1 MTGERKKKLV
11 HYALAILVGAA
22 LSVQHVSQQ
31 DFFSQALVDQ
41 YRILCDAF
49 TIPGIL
55 MVLFAGLLSLS
66 GEGALDGVG
75 YCLSQ
80 AAKILTFRGTN
91 TEKYA
96 DYLERRRGKR
106 AKGFGFLYVVGIAF
120 LAVAV
125 VFLVLFQS
133 VRQ

>member
-1 MTGERKKKLV
+1 MTGTWKKKLIQ
-11 HYALAILVGAA
+11 YALTILGGAA
-22 LSVQHVSQQ
+22 IAVQYLSGQDFASQQ
-31 DFFSQALVDQ
+31 LMDK

-49 TIPGIL
+49 TIPGAL
-55 MVLFAGLLSLS
+55 MLLFACLLSLS
-66 GEGALDGVG
+66 GEGSLDGIG

-96 DYLERRRGKR
+96 DYLERRQSKR
-106 AKGFGFLYVVGIAF
+106 IKGFGFLYVVGIAF